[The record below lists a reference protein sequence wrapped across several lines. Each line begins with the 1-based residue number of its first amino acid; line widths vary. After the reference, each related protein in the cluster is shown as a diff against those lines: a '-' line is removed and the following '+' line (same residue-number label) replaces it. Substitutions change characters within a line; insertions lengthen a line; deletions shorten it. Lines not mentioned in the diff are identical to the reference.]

1 MSGPVTAADEAPT
14 EGGCGETS
22 PQIELTP
29 SAEAEVGRFRVRRA
43 LPRRARR
50 TVGAWCFADHMGP
63 AAVTEERGL
72 DVGPHPHI
80 GLQTVTWLISGE
92 ALHRDSLGSEQV
104 IAPGQLNLMTA
115 GHGIAHSEEST
126 GRYAGELQ
134 GIQLWVA
141 QPEGTRHGAPAFE
154 HHAELPRID
163 VGAGTATVL
172 VGALEGE
179 RSPARSDTDHL
190 GVDLELGA
198 GQTDLSLVPTHE
210 HGIVV
215 LEGRLTVEGHEVES
229 GMLAYLG
236 VGHDGCRMTTEG
248 PTRAMLLGGTPLED
262 ELVMWW
268 NYVGRSRDEIIDA
281 HRAWTDHDTGRFGDV
296 ASPLPRIDTGPP
308 PWGRTDG

>member
-1 MSGPVTAADEAPT
+1 
-14 EGGCGETS
+14 
-22 PQIELTP
+22 
-29 SAEAEVGRFRVRRA
+29 
-43 LPRRARR
+43 
-50 TVGAWCFADHMGP
+50 MGP
-63 AAVTEERGL
+63 AAVTESQGL

-115 GHGIAHSEEST
+115 GRGIAHSEEAT

-141 QPEGTRHGAPAFE
+141 QPEATRHGDPAFE
-154 HHAELPRID
+154 HHADLPRVD

-172 VGALEGE
+172 VGELAGG
-179 RSPARSDTDHL
+179 RSPARRDTDHL
-190 GVDLELGA
+190 GVDLDLRA
-198 GQTDLSLVPTHE
+198 GRTDLPLEPTHE

-215 LEGRLTVEGHEVES
+215 LEGRVAVDGHDVEP

-236 VGHDGCRMTTEG
+236 VGHDECRITTTG
-248 PTRAMLLGGTPLED
+248 PTRAMLLGGSPFEAD
-262 ELVMWW
+262 LVMWW
-268 NYVGRSRDEIIDA
+268 NYVGRSRDEVAEA
-281 HRAWTDHDTGRFGDV
+281 HRAWTAQDTSRFGPV

-308 PWGRTDG
+308 PWDRRDG